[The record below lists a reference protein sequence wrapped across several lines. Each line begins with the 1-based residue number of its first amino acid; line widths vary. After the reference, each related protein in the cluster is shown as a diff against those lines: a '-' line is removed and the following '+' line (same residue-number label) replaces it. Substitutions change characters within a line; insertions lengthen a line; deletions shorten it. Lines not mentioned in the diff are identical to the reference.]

1 LESENVL
8 IECDGVVHKLALSN
22 IDKARLAPEF

>member
-1 LESENVL
+1 L
-8 IECDGVVHKLALSN
+8 IDVEGVIFKIDLNN